1 MTVAEQFL
9 NRANVLAA
17 LEQVRRKRMPQRMC
31 TDRLEDSRDMSRSLY
46 RALDAILVQVMP
58 PTLATAR
65 ISGNVRGG
73 KDPEP
78 SPTFACPR
86 IFTSECARQ
95 FDTGTPGST
104 IRAPQRARI
113 RELLVQR
120 RCQRRG
126 QHGHPVLLALALA
139 NNNQAA
145 IEIEIFDAQAQAFHL
160 AHPCSIQ
167 ELSNATCD
175 ARNRRQ

>member
-1 MTVAEQFL
+1 
-9 NRANVLAA
+9 
-17 LEQVRRKRMPQRMC
+17 
-31 TDRLEDSRDMSRSLY
+31 MSRSLY
-46 RALDAILVQVMP
+46 RALDRILVQMMP
-58 PTLATAR
+58 PTFATAR
-65 ISGNVRGG
+65 ISGSVRGG

-78 SPTFACPR
+78 SPTFACAR
-86 IFTSECARQ
+86 IFTRESARQ
-95 FDTGTPGST
+95 FDTGAPDGT

-120 RCQRRG
+120 RRQRRG

-160 AHPCSIQ
+160 AYPCSVQ
-167 ELSNATCD
+167 QLSNATSD
-175 ARNRRQ
+175 S